1 MIGMGLKSNNVQF
14 FYGPLNFTYPEVHLN
29 LHSKHILGNVQI
41 GMLNILKPIIHETY
55 NTSKNYI
62 IQGQLYIY
70 CM

>member
-1 MIGMGLKSNNVQF
+1 MGLKSNSVQF
-14 FYGPLNFTYPEVHLN
+14 FYGPLNLTYPGVHLN

-41 GMLNILKPIIHETY
+41 GMLNILKPIIHNTY

-62 IQGQLYIY
+62 IQGKLCIY